1 MKSLKGKIIGLV
13 IFSFA
18 VFIILSVFVSY
29 IFYSQAIG
37 YSNSITIQDTR
48 TQFFVIFIGGEI
60 IIGLLLLL
68 IIGVLLDMMLFKP
81 LKAINEAVTDIDYT
95 KLENKDNKA
104 GNSENYEDS
113 LKSLYINS
121 NDEIEDLC
129 NNIKKMHAAA
139 NDFIDGMH
147 ELDWDAEHDSMTLLY
162 NKKKF
167 DKRKKSV
174 YPYVDKI
181 YIACLDIINLS
192 VVNTRLSVEAGDSII
207 SKVGRELRRI
217 SSDSIHC
224 YRLEEDNFLIVMFGF
239 KEEEAVN
246 LINQWNERVGR
257 LNRATDNFDCSIVWG
272 GSYGENDINVD
283 EIFKRADAEMYCQKM
298 IVKKELTGIN

>member
-1 MKSLKGKIIGLV
+1 MKSLKGKITGLIIV
-13 IFSFA
+13 IFA
-18 VFIILSVFVSY
+18 IFIILSVFLSY

-37 YSNSITIQDTR
+37 SNASINILDAR
-48 TQFFVIFIGGEI
+48 TQFFVIYTGGEI
-60 IIGLLLLL
+60 LVALLLFL
-68 IIGVLLDMMLFKP
+68 IIAVLLDLMIFKP
-81 LKAINEAVTDIDYT
+81 LKSINDAVVSVDYVEA
-95 KLENKDNKA
+95 ENNKDNVDD
-104 GNSENYEDS
+104 G
-113 LKSLYINS
+113 LKSLVINS
-121 NDEIEDLC
+121 NDELELLC
-129 NNIKKMHAAA
+129 NNIKKMHASA

-147 ELDWDAEHDSMTLLY
+147 ELDWEAEHDSMTLLY

-192 VVNTRLSVEAGDSII
+192 IVNTKLSVEAGDSII

-217 SSDSIHC
+217 SSDNIHC
-224 YRLEEDNFLIVMFGF
+224 YRLEEDNFIIVMFGF
-239 KEEEAVN
+239 KEDEAVK
-246 LINQWNERVGR
+246 LINQWNDRVGR
-257 LNRATDNFDCSIVWG
+257 LNRATDNFDCRIVWG

-298 IVKKELTGIN
+298 IIKKELTGIM